1 MISSLV
7 VTNQTTPA
15 HLDSFF
21 TQLWEKNNRVKLII
35 DASQCSNITPKRIMS
50 IKGVLDK
57 HREYSRENIDFS
69 VIFVKS
75 NFVKNIIRLGLN
87 FIKTERPVYVET
99 LKIKSDY

>member
-7 VTNQTTPA
+7 VTNESTPT

-21 TQLWEKNNRVKLII
+21 TQLWQKNDRVKLII
-35 DASQCSNITPKRIMS
+35 DATKCSNISVRRMLS

-57 HREYSRENIDFS
+57 HRKDSSANIDFS

-75 NFVKNIIRLGLN
+75 NFVRNIIRLGLSI
-87 FIKTERPVYVET
+87 IKTERPVYVET
-99 LKIKSDY
+99 LKIKNM

>member
-7 VTNQTTPA
+7 VTNQTTPE

-21 TQLWEKNNRVKLII
+21 TQLRENSHVKLII
-35 DASQCSNITPKRIMS
+35 DASKCSNITPRRIMS

-57 HREYSRENIDFS
+57 HREYSRENIEFS

-75 NFVKNIIRLGLN
+75 GFVRDIIRLGLN
-87 FIKTERPVYVET
+87 FIKTERPVFVE
-99 LKIKSDY
+99 LLPKY

>member
-7 VTNQTTPA
+7 VTNDMTPG

-35 DASQCSNITPKRIMS
+35 DASRCSNITPRRIMS

-75 NFVKNIIRLGLN
+75 GFVRNIIRLGLN
-87 FIKTERPVYVET
+87 FIKTERPVFVE
-99 LKIKSDY
+99 LLPK